1 MTEERRDALWDK
13 GLATRREVVGDSYVD
28 KSLDSMD
35 DFSDALQ
42 DYITRYAWGDVWNR
56 PGLGRRDRSLLNIGM
71 LIALGREAELKLHLK
86 GALRN
91 GVTREEIKEAVLQ
104 AAIYCGGPA
113 ALEATRVAREAFA
126 EVGED

>member
-42 DYITRYAWGDVWNR
+42 
-56 PGLGRRDRSLLNIGM
+56 
-71 LIALGREAELKLHLK
+71 
-86 GALRN
+86 
-91 GVTREEIKEAVLQ
+91 
-104 AAIYCGGPA
+104 
-113 ALEATRVAREAFA
+113 
-126 EVGED
+126 